1 QFQASLVWMS
11 EQPMQPGRK
20 YDIKRAT
27 SYTPG
32 SFSRILYRQ
41 DVNTLEKLSAS
52 ELELNEIARV
62 EVSLEQPIA
71 FDDYR
76 ANRTTGAF
84 IVIDRLTNATVGAGM
99 IVAEGQ
105 NAAGTAGIPDEFAP
119 VSPAERAERFGQE
132 PVTLLFTGLSG
143 AGKSTLA
150 YAVEHRPCVRG
161 PACYVLHGQ
170 LLRQALRKGIG
181 RDPAGRLATPH

>member
-1 QFQASLVWMS
+1 
-11 EQPMQPGRK
+11 
-20 YDIKRAT
+20 
-27 SYTPG
+27 
-32 SFSRILYRQ
+32 
-41 DVNTLEKLSAS
+41 VNTLEKLSAS

-105 NAAGTAGIPDEFAP
+105 NSAGTAGTPDELAH
-119 VSPAERAERFGQE
+119 VIPADCILLLTSQPHHRRRNLHRPPEQGHGRRRHDRRRRAELSRHGGH
-132 PVTLLFTGLSG
+132 TG
-143 AGKSTLA
+143 
-150 YAVEHRPCVRG
+150 
-161 PACYVLHGQ
+161 
-170 LLRQALRKGIG
+170 
-181 RDPAGRLATPH
+181 